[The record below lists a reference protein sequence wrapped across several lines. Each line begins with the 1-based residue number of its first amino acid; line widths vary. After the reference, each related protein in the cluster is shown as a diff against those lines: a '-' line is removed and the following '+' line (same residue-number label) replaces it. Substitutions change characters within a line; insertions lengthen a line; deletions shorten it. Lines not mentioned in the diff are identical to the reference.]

1 MQPLRIVS
9 VIDQQQSSLLL
20 FENPLPQPITLNV
33 VMTPP
38 ENLPGAFGLLN
49 KKSKG
54 IVVAPF
60 KEVQVRNLATFSGHV
75 LHIEA
80 AASAPGQPGRLCPRV
95 PHITSDCPRLPR
107 DCVDGSITHRKSYC
121 GFVVG
126 LGRVPSAD
134 PIRSQVP
141 FFFAPTKMREA
152 VAYLSIESVQPK
164 MLWKYPVIGIP
175 EVLP

>member
-60 KEVQVRNLATFSGHV
+60 KEVQVRNQTFFGHV

-80 AASAPGQPGRLCPRV
+80 AASAPGQPGCLCSIV
-95 PHITSDCPRLPR
+95 PHITSDPRLPR
-107 DCVDGSITHRKSYC
+107 DCVDGSITHRSSC
-121 GFVVG
+121 CMFVEILLCVCCRRG
-126 LGRVPSAD
+126 PSAE
-134 PIRSQVP
+134 R
-141 FFFAPTKMREA
+141 
-152 VAYLSIESVQPK
+152 
-164 MLWKYPVIGIP
+164 
-175 EVLP
+175 